1 MLKEPKY
8 GVTFVYD
15 GTLNPLIPPTMG
27 EPRRDHAK
35 KGDQAVGS
43 RHEIVVEL
51 AGRACYDSLG
61 KGRSSEDYHQHIREV
76 NHNSVWGHVYH
87 HFDLIGDRTHT
98 LAGCLVNEPGIVIT
112 SPDYQS
118 PIIFITINVR
128 ALVYQAARLRYLA
141 EKERGPFSALQVIE
155 SMVRQAAKVD
165 PQLLDWIPTKYETV
179 SENEDSYTVSDNEDG
194 YINIPIHQLPGVER
208 RPFTAEEAVC
218 HAAEVRLGGDWTI
231 DEVMEDPERKEFLA
245 HGYTVWYLEGFS
257 RGWSH
262 EHVRHTKEIGISQR
276 STRYVDESDS
286 DWAWHPLIRQYL
298 EDSTTNS
305 TLDDMLTNA
314 EEICRGVYEAG
325 VPILQKYIQ
334 QRQPDIDKTTARKQA
349 RGAMRGVLGNALPT
363 SMMWS
368 VSLSELLFHYMPQR
382 HSRYADAEIRVFANM
397 LGEHLQERYPA
408 IFSHLDKQE
417 SPDGLADEWTGWNEP
432 LSHNNPY
439 PEWEQ

>member
-15 GTLNPLIPPTMG
+15 GTEDPLIPPTMG

-43 RHEIVVEL
+43 HNEIVTEL

-61 KGRSSEDYHQHIREV
+61 KGRSSEDYHQHIRDV
-76 NHNSVWGHVYH
+76 NHNSVWGHSYH
-87 HFDLIGDRTHT
+87 HFVIIGGLGNDFVQHLI
-98 LAGCLVNEPGIVIT
+98 NEPGIVIT
-112 SPDYQS
+112 TDKANLAH
-118 PIIFITINVR
+118 FITLNIR
-128 ALVYQAARLRYLA
+128 ALVQQVARLEYLKNKDRVSIMTTTIIKNMARQAAR
-141 EKERGPFSALQVIE
+141 
-155 SMVRQAAKVD
+155 VD
-165 PQLLDWIPTKYETV
+165 PQLIAWIPGC
-179 SENEDSYTVSDNEDG
+179 SEEFTESDGGGFVKRLE
-194 YINIPIHQLPGVER
+194 L
-208 RPFTAEEAVC
+208 TAIQAVC
-218 HAAEVRLGGDWTI
+218 YAAKVRLGGTWTI
-231 DEVMEDPERKEFLA
+231 GKVMEDPERKEFLA

-286 DWAWHPLIRQYL
+286 DWAWHPLIRQFL
-298 EDSTTNS
+298 EDPNANEEERTKLLND
-305 TLDDMLTNA
+305 LKDA
-314 EEICRGVYEAG
+314 EEICRDVYEEG
-325 VPILQKYIQ
+325 VPLLQKYVKN
-334 QRQPDIDKTTARKQA
+334 RQPDIDKTTARKQA

-408 IFSHLDKQE
+408 IFSHLEKQE

-439 PEWEQ
+439 PEW